1 MENSLNLPG
10 DLCKKREFFSGFF
23 KGCLY
28 KFLKQLFDCFYL
40 RQMKNNFA
48 EDYELQV
55 NFCCISQLEV
65 STGLMYKLS
74 TKSHLESGSIK
85 SQLLGLDPFF
95 LAKYLKLSLFIFI
108 LG

>member
-1 MENSLNLPG
+1 MKNSLNLPE
-10 DLCKKREFFSGFF
+10 DLCFFSGFV

-28 KFLKQLFDCFYL
+28 KFLKQMFDCSNL

-74 TKSHLESGSIK
+74 TNHTVFGEWVYKITTAWTG
-85 SQLLGLDPFF
+85 PFF
-95 LAKYLKLSLFIFI
+95 LANYLKLSLFIFI